1 MGSCAIIP
9 QVKNKKGEIVDSKLF
24 KDLLSYFSN
33 VREKA
38 RHIYLITKSSEFID
52 KFMPR
57 LKVDENGE
65 PTVRS
70 LLKET
75 NLSTYIP
82 ENKVIEKLNK
92 DMGNY
97 RKGTTKPVLYDMT
110 REGYHEAAKKAS
122 DFNLTS
128 DFRDEYVAIVT
139 TPTNSKTGEKSYAV
153 EIKKKTKQLA
163 AQAKA
168 ADYNETLNNRIRDIL
183 QSHGVSIG
191 SLTDLERRLG
201 INGVADFS
209 TAKTIA
215 NGMVEMIRLADGVRG
230 EQALPEEFAHW
241 AIEAMGDHPLINRL
255 INIIASN
262 NLEREI
268 IGQDYETYSELY
280 KDNKAKLAKEA
291 AGKLL
296 AKHLLQN
303 VAVPAKPYKNILIR
317 VIEAIKNFLKKF
329 SASQFQRAMND
340 ANSGFSSLANDILSG
355 SLDDVINIKNIT
367 ESELYYN
374 TNERIQRDKKL
385 LQSIIENEVKRYVI
399 YAKRSTN
406 SNFSTEQEAFILK
419 LRSSLAADIEV
430 EGVYTF
436 LENALKELGHLNNRL
451 VAIQNTQGASINDK
465 AKVLRNIR
473 NYYFSFRHIFDDI
486 RAALVDEERYADNR
500 YGNRV
505 RTALDNSSTLLDDLY
520 ISYKNTAMP
529 LFISFIKPIVG
540 DGLVIPFGKDK
551 GRKITAEEL
560 ITMAD
565 KDITFFDRW
574 LDSMAE
580 SSDPMLGIM
589 DRLVKNAKEK
599 GRLNTI
605 GISKKLAAAHME
617 LEQAGVHDTAWMF
630 ERDSKGNL
638 TGSYIQEINYGLYKE
653 KKREFFESM
662 KAKYG
667 KNPTGTVLQQRQQ
680 EVADWFSKNTEK
692 INGVTMPKYSIY
704 KNDDYLNLSPA
715 KRRYYDTVLDIKQTL
730 DSYLPEN
737 YTTLYNTVKIRKDL
751 LERVKSSD
759 GVKSGAKQLWES
771 VKDAFIRRSDDT
783 EISDRATMLD
793 FENREVQVLPIY
805 YTKLREGES
814 NNDISTDVTSTMIAY
829 AAMANDFK
837 EMNGIIDA
845 LELGRDLLRER
856 KIKQRSGKKGIK
868 EKFEEFGVKVERTLT
883 KSGDETRFMQRLND
897 FFSMQVYSRY
907 MKDEGTLWGT
917 GMDIGKSANQVNHLT
932 ALNSLAVNVVSG
944 ISNVATGSVM
954 MNIEAVAGEF
964 FRSGDVIKADKIYG
978 AALLEYL
985 EEVGNRVK
993 VSKLALWDE
1002 LFNVLQEY
1010 EQDVKET
1017 NFDRK
1022 TWFARMFGT
1031 KALFLINNAGE
1042 HWMQNRTS
1050 LALASQYKMK
1060 GPKKSNGEDG
1070 EIVNLWDAMEVKY
1083 IDPNNKKL
1091 GATLVVREGFT
1102 KLDGTKL
1109 TRQDIIDFSRKS
1121 ASINQRMHGIY
1132 NLADRNAFQALAIG
1146 RMASLYRKWIRPS
1159 LNRRFKGQYMNFD
1172 TNSWTEGYY
1181 YTAYRFLIQTAKE
1194 LKEGQFALMANF
1206 HNLTEYEKKNIRRAI
1221 TEVGHLI
1228 VIMGVLAL
1236 IDWDDKDD
1244 RPWALAMLELQL
1256 RRLYTEV
1263 GAMTPGLQIFN
1274 EGFRILKSPMAAI
1287 NPMEK
1292 TINLIGLLNP
1302 YNYETVAGEDALL
1315 QSGRYKGESRATKLF
1330 FESPL
1335 VPTNSTIYRDLHP
1348 EESIP
1353 FYKQ

>member
-52 KFMPR
+52 KFMSR
-57 LKVDENGE
+57 LTVDENGE

-75 NLSTYIP
+75 NLSAYIP

-97 RKGTTKPVLYDMT
+97 RKGTTKPILYEMT

-122 DFNLTS
+122 DFNLNS
-128 DFRDEYVAIVT
+128 DFKDEYVAIVT
-139 TPTNSKTGEKSYAV
+139 TPTDNKTGEKSYAI

-163 AQAKA
+163 AQAKE
-168 ADYNETLNNRIRDIL
+168 ADYNEILINRIKEIL

-191 SLTDLERRLG
+191 ALTDLERRLG

-268 IGQDYETYSELY
+268 IGQDYETYSKLY

-303 VAVPAKPYKNILIR
+303 VAIPTKPYKNILVR
-317 VIEAIKNFLKKF
+317 AIEAIKNFLRKL

-374 TNERIQRDKKL
+374 TTERIQRDKKL

-419 LRSSLAADIEV
+419 LRASLAADIEV
-430 EGVYTF
+430 EGIYTF

-451 VAIQNTQGASINDK
+451 VAIQNTQGASLNDK

-486 RAALVDEERYADNR
+486 RAVLVDEERYADNR

-505 RTALDNSSTLLDDLY
+505 RTALDHSSNLLDNLY
-520 ISYKNTAMP
+520 ISYKDAALP
-529 LFISFIKPIVG
+529 LFIDFIKPIVG
-540 DGLVIPFGKDK
+540 DGLVVPFGKDK
-551 GRKITAEEL
+551 GRVITAKEL
-560 ITMAD
+560 IKIAD
-565 KDITFFDRW
+565 KDISFFDRW
-574 LDSMAE
+574 LDSMAD
-580 SSDPMLGIM
+580 SSDPMLGII
-589 DRLVKNAKEK
+589 DRITKNAKEK
-599 GRLNTI
+599 ARLSTI
-605 GISKKLAAAHME
+605 AISKELAAAHML

-638 TGSYIQEINYGLYKE
+638 TGSYIQEINYGLYRE

-662 KAKYG
+662 EAKYG
-667 KNPTGTVLQQRQQ
+667 ENPTGTALQQRQQ
-680 EVADWFSKNTEK
+680 EVSDWFEKNTK
-692 INGVTMPKYSIY
+692 TVNGITMPEYSIY
-704 KNDDYLNLSPA
+704 KNDEYLNLSDA
-715 KRRYYDTVLDIKQTL
+715 KRKYYKTITDIKKTL

-751 LERVKSSD
+751 LERVKSSKD
-759 GVKSGAKQLWES
+759 VKSGAKQIWES

-783 EISDRATMLD
+783 EISDRATLLD
-793 FENREVQVLPIY
+793 FENREVQLLPIY

-814 NNDISTDVTSTMIAY
+814 NNDVSTDVTSTMIAY

-856 KIKQRSGKKGIK
+856 KIKQISGNNPIK
-868 EKFEEFGVKVERTLT
+868 EKFEEFGVKVERALT

-897 FFSMQVYSRY
+897 FFSMQIYGRY
-907 MKDEGTLWGT
+907 MKDEGTIGNTDIDT
-917 GMDIGKSANQVNHLT
+917 GKFANQINHLT
-932 ALNSLAVNVVSG
+932 ALNALALNVLSG

-964 FRSGDVIKADKIYG
+964 FRPGDVAKADAIYG
-978 AALLEYL
+978 TALPEYL
-985 EEVGNRVK
+985 GEVGNRVK

-1002 LFNVLQEY
+1002 LFNVMQEY
-1010 EQDVKET
+1010 EQDTKEA
-1017 NFDRK
+1017 NFDRR

-1031 KALFLINNAGE
+1031 SALFILNNAGE

-1050 LALASQYKMK
+1050 LALASQFKMK
-1060 GPKKSNGEDG
+1060 GPGPNGEV
-1070 EIVNLWDAMEVKY
+1070 VNLWDAMEVKY
-1083 IDPNNKKL
+1083 LDPNNKKL
-1091 GATLVVREGFT
+1091 GAILVVKDGYT
-1102 KLDGTKL
+1102 KLDGTEFTK
-1109 TRQDIIDFSRKS
+1109 QDIIDFSRKS

-1132 NLADRNAFQALAIG
+1132 NLADRNAFQKLAIG
-1146 RMASLYRKWIRPS
+1146 RMAMIFRKWIRPS
-1159 LNRRFKGQYMNFD
+1159 LVRRFKGAHKNFD

-1181 YTAYRFLIQTAKE
+1181 WTTYRFLSQTAKE
-1194 LKEGQFALMANF
+1194 LKEGQFALIANYR
-1206 HNLTEYEKKNIRRAI
+1206 NLTNYEKQNIRRAM
-1221 TEVGHLI
+1221 TEVGHLVAI
-1228 VIMGVLAL
+1228 LGVLAL

-1244 RPWALAMLELQL
+1244 RPWALAMLEYQL

-1263 GAMTPGLQIFN
+1263 GSMTPGTQMLR
-1274 EGFRILKSPMAAI
+1274 EGLRIVKAPMAGV
-1287 NPMEK
+1287 NTMEK
-1292 TINLIGLLNP
+1292 TLNLIGLLNP
-1302 YNYETVAGEDALL
+1302 YNYETIAGEEALL
-1315 QSGRYKGESRATKLF
+1315 KSGRYKGESRATKIF
-1330 FESPL
+1330 FDSSL

-1348 EESIP
+1348 EEGIP
-1353 FYKQ
+1353 FYK